1 MTLKPLL
8 TAGILCVS
16 AMAALPATAMPIDN
30 LAQAAPANVENV
42 RWVCGPY
49 RCWWRPNYY
58 YAPRVY
64 VAPRYRYWRHRYWR
78 HRRW

>member
-1 MTLKPLL
+1 MTLKHVL

-49 RCWWRPNYY
+49 RCWWRRNFY
-58 YAPRVY
+58 YAPRIY
-64 VAPRYRYWRHRYWR
+64 VVPRHRYWR